1 MPRTEENVMNDNRE
15 LVRQFLTDFNRHDFV
30 AAARFMADDLVN
42 HSALSTAQ
50 GRAGLGGIWEKL
62 WEAFPD
68 LTWTC
73 EDMVAEGDR
82 IVLRVRL
89 RGTNSGPLRF
99 ARMPLPATGRTFDG
113 EAIYI
118 FRVAGGEI
126 VELWSQRDELGLL
139 RQLGHLTLA
148 GGQS

>member
-1 MPRTEENVMNDNRE
+1 MNDHRE
-15 LVRQFLTDFNRHDFV
+15 LARQVLNIFNGHDSGRAAPFV
-30 AAARFMADDLVN
+30 ADDLVN
-42 HSALSTAQ
+42 HGAMPEAQ
-50 GRAGLGGIWEKL
+50 GRAGLFAIWEKL
-62 WEAFPD
+62 WVAFPD

-73 EDMVAEGDR
+73 EDVIAEGDR

-99 ARMPLPATGRTFDG
+99 ARMPLPATGRTVDS

-118 FRVAGGEI
+118 FRVADGEI
-126 VELWSQRDELGLL
+126 VELWAQRNELGLL
-139 RQLGHLTLA
+139 RQLGHLTLE

>member
-1 MPRTEENVMNDNRE
+1 MNDNRA
-15 LVRQFLTDFNRHDFV
+15 LVRQYLNIFNGHDSGAAAGFV
-30 AAARFMADDLVN
+30 AEDLVN
-42 HSALSTAQ
+42 HNAAADAQ
-50 GRAGLGGIWEKL
+50 GRAGLVAIWEKL
-62 WEAFPD
+62 WAAFPD

-73 EDMVAEGDR
+73 EDVVAEGDR

-99 ARMPLPATGRTFDG
+99 ALMPLPATGRTFDG

-126 VELWSQRDELGLL
+126 VELWAQRDELGLL

-148 GGQS
+148 GGPS